1 MEQVKRLMV
10 IIDKYSDNMSNNDY
24 LQACNFLHY
33 LHIYVQT
40 NKPKLYLNINKKMSV
55 LLHNIDQINPDMV
68 PIFTTPYTHSQIEYA
83 EWLANELNINVDRIY
98 AQARE
103 QFTSSHAMF
112 L

>member
-1 MEQVKRLMV
+1 MEQVKRLMAIV
-10 IIDKYSDNMSNNDY
+10 DKYSDDMSNNDY
-24 LQACNFLHY
+24 LQACNLLHY
-33 LHIYVQT
+33 LHNYVHT
-40 NKPKLYLNINKKMSV
+40 HRPKMSLTINKKMRI

-83 EWLANELNINVDRIY
+83 EWLANELNIDVDRIY